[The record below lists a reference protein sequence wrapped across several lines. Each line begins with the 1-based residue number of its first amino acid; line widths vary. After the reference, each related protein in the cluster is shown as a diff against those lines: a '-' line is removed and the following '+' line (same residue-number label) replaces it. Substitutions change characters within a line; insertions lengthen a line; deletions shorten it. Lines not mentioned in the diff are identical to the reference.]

1 MPATVHTCARCEKA
15 APGRYFLLG
24 GQICNTCY
32 SSLRRNPATCPSCSE
47 TRVLA
52 YINDR
57 GDVSCAECAGQTR
70 RFACS
75 TCGSERFLTGTHC
88 GHCRLNQRLQEL
100 LGNDGSIPP
109 PLANLRGYLT
119 TAPMDPRS
127 IVRWL
132 RREEIDRTLRQ
143 MGTGNLPI
151 AHATIDQLPP
161 GPRARYFRRLLI
173 EAETLPPIPVLLH
186 ELNIFVDTN
195 AAQLPREHAP
205 ILRRFHRWVVL
216 PQLHQRYRDNGND
229 ITIGVFTNQRSAT
242 LARARF
248 LSWISEQGT
257 TLADLDQSTLDYYLA
272 HVNARVPIN
281 QLVGWATRSR
291 LADEL
296 DTHPQPIGLAPS
308 TYSENELWEHT
319 HRLLEAYTVEL
330 AVRIIGLFALIY
342 AQPLG
347 HSVRLTRNDV
357 NVHGHSLTVAFGSTP
372 VELAEPVAELLRQH
386 LGAPARR
393 GFATGTSRWL
403 FEGIMPGEH
412 LSPAYARLRLS
423 QNGIRVRH
431 ARTTRLD
438 LLSAQQQRR
447 LSRTRSASPSTPR
460 NNDGL
465 AAEES
470 GRATL
475 RCVTDEYFPCR

>member
-1 MPATVHTCARCEKA
+1 MPGTAHTCTRCGREDRR
-15 APGRYFLLG
+15 RYFLLG
-24 GQICNTCY
+24 GHICNACY

-52 YINDR
+52 FIDD
-57 GDVSCAECAGQTR
+57 GGAVTCAECAGQPR
-70 RFACS
+70 RFACR

-88 GHCRLNQRLQEL
+88 GHCRLDQRLQEL
-100 LGNDGSIPP
+100 LGSDRSIPP
-109 PLANLRGYLT
+109 PLANLRIYLT

-143 MGTGNLPI
+143 MATGNLPI
-151 AHATIDQLPP
+151 AHSTIDKLPP
-161 GPRARYFRRLLI
+161 GPRTRYFRRLLI
-173 EAETLPPIPVLLH
+173 DADTLPSIPVLLH
-186 ELNIFVDTN
+186 ELNTFVDST

-216 PQLHQRYRDNGND
+216 PQLHRRYRDNGRD

-248 LSWISEQGT
+248 LRWIIEQGT
-257 TLADLDQSTLDYYLA
+257 TLADLDQSALDYYLA
-272 HVNARVPIN
+272 HVNARATIN
-281 QLVGWATRSR
+281 QLVGWATRSQ
-291 LADEL
+291 LTDGLE
-296 DTHPQPIGLAPS
+296 THHQPLRNGPS
-308 TYSENELWEHT
+308 TYSEDQLWEHT
-319 HRLLEAYTVEL
+319 HQLLRADAVEL
-330 AVRIIGLFALIY
+330 AIRIIGLFALIY
-342 AQPLG
+342 AQPLD

-357 NVHGHSLTVAFGSTP
+357 RESGHGLTVAFGSTP
-372 VELAEPVAELLRQH
+372 VQLAEPVAELLRQH
-386 LGAPARR
+386 LDAPARR

-423 QNGIRVRH
+423 AYGIRIRH

-438 LLSAQQQRR
+438 LLALQLPASIVADTLGVALHTAEQRR
-447 LSRTRSASPSTPR
+447 GRSGGIWSSYPA
-460 NNDGL
+460 
-465 AAEES
+465 
-470 GRATL
+470 L
-475 RCVTDEYFPCR
+475 RD

>member
-1 MPATVHTCARCEKA
+1 MPGTAHTCTRCEKD
-15 APGRYFLLG
+15 APRRYFLLG

-32 SSLRRNPATCPSCSE
+32 SALRRNPTTCPSCSE

-52 YINDR
+52 FINKR
-57 GDVSCAECAGQTR
+57 GDVCCAECAGQPR

-75 TCGSERFLTGTHC
+75 TCGSERFLTGTQC
-88 GHCRLNQRLQEL
+88 GHCRLDERLQEL
-100 LGNDGSIPP
+100 LGNDGSLPP
-109 PLANLRGYLT
+109 PLANLRDYLT

-132 RREEIDRTLRQ
+132 RLGEIDRTLRG
-143 MGTGNLPI
+143 MATGNLPI
-151 AHATIDQLPP
+151 AHPTIDQLPP
-161 GPRARYFRRLLI
+161 GPRSRYFRRLLI
-173 EAETLPPIPVLLH
+173 DADTLPPIPVLLH
-186 ELNIFVDTN
+186 ELTIFVDTH

-216 PQLHQRYRDNGND
+216 PQLHRRYRDNGND

-248 LSWISEQGT
+248 LSWISAQGT
-257 TLADLDQSTLDYYLA
+257 TLADLDQSTLDHYLA
-272 HVNARVPIN
+272 HINARVTIN

-296 DTHPQPIGLAPS
+296 ETHPQPARLAPS
-308 TYSENELWEHT
+308 TYNENELWEHT
-319 HRLLEAYTVEL
+319 RQLLEADTVEL
-330 AVRIIGLFALIY
+330 PVRIIGLFALIY
-342 AQPLG
+342 AQPLD

-357 NVHGHSLTVAFGSTP
+357 DGRGHNLTVAFGPTP
-372 VELAEPVAELLRQH
+372 VQLAEPIAELLRQH
-386 LGAPARR
+386 LDAPARR

-423 QNGIRVRH
+423 EHGIRIRH

-438 LLSAQQQRR
+438 LLAAELPASIVADTLGVTLHTAEQRR
-447 LSRTRSASPSTPR
+447 GRSGGVWSSYPALH
-460 NNDGL
+460 D
-465 AAEES
+465 
-470 GRATL
+470 
-475 RCVTDEYFPCR
+475 

>member
-1 MPATVHTCARCEKA
+1 MPGTAHTCTRCEKD

-52 YINDR
+52 FINNR
-57 GDVSCAECAGQTR
+57 GDVSCAECAGQPR

-75 TCGSERFLTGTHC
+75 SCGSERFLTGTDC
-88 GHCRLNQRLQEL
+88 GHCRLDQRLQEL
-100 LGNDGSIPP
+100 LGSDGSIPP
-109 PLANLRGYLT
+109 TLANLRGYLT

-151 AHATIDQLPP
+151 AHSTIDQLPP
-161 GPRARYFRRLLI
+161 GPRTRYFRRLLI
-173 EAETLPPIPVLLH
+173 DADTLPPIPVLLH
-186 ELNIFVDTN
+186 ELNVFVDTN

-205 ILRRFHRWVVL
+205 ILRRFHRRVVL
-216 PQLHQRYRDNGND
+216 PQLHRRYRDNGSD

-272 HVNARVPIN
+272 HVNARVTIN

-296 DTHPQPIGLAPS
+296 ETHPQPIRLAPS
-308 TYSENELWEHT
+308 TYSEDELWKHT
-319 HRLLEAYTVEL
+319 HQLLEADNVEL

-342 AQPLG
+342 AQPLDR
-347 HSVRLTRNDV
+347 SVRLTRNDV
-357 NVHGHSLTVAFGSTP
+357 NVHAHSPTVAFGSTP
-372 VELAEPVAELLRQH
+372 VHLAEPVADLLRQH

-393 GFATGTSRWL
+393 GFATGTSSWL

-423 QNGIRVRH
+423 ENGIRTRH

-438 LLSAQQQRR
+438 LLAAQLPASIVADTLGVTVHTAEQRR
-447 LSRTRSASPSTPR
+447 GRSGGIWSSYPA
-460 NNDGL
+460 
-465 AAEES
+465 
-470 GRATL
+470 L
-475 RCVTDEYFPCR
+475 RD